1 MRDRDTD
8 FFGAL
13 FKVVFILVVSGF
25 AVVLGLTVL
34 EVVEVAKRRND
45 ASSCVRWEATGALLC
60 WGSSVSQHC
69 EPERICTAWRVE

>member
-60 WGSSVSQHC
+60 WVRRSRNIASRNGSAPHGG
-69 EPERICTAWRVE
+69 